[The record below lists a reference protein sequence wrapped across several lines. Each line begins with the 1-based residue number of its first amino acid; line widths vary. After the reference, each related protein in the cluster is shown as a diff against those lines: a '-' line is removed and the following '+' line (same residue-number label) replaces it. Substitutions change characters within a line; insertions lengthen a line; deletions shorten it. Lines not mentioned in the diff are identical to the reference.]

1 MDKRNLSFFLFAAVV
16 WLGWVMWWQYRYP
29 PKKPTP
35 KAVAKADATPKDAKA
50 AETKEAKPA
59 ETKDVP
65 KDAVADKGTE
75 GEKPAE
81 VIAAK
86 EPSFPKRDDLRLG
99 GDRGTDYRIYATLS
113 SRGGVVTSLQL
124 NRYDNEDRTAP
135 FMLLSERSPGH
146 DSFVLTVNN
155 KGAEDLSTKNW
166 EVVKENGSEVVFR
179 TTVLGGK
186 IQVEKRFL
194 LQPDKYTI
202 ALELAWKNL
211 TSEPVEQIQ
220 YSMTGGNGLPVEG
233 EWFTNY
239 FRNMVV
245 TIVPKNGAFPF
256 LEEETSAT
264 IAGKSA
270 EGEKQ
275 TVFVD
280 RPIQYAG
287 ITSQYFASVVVQEE
301 NPLEYQR
308 IAAVSPIDFDKDS
321 NVKSANMHNIGVL
334 CTAPPLAVAAGGEV
348 VHKFLLYN
356 GPKDPKV
363 LEQYSQYHLPLLVH
377 YPNVMFMPIQYVAP
391 VMVWM
396 LNKFHALTGDY
407 GIAIILLTLA
417 VRGCMF
423 PLTFRQSM
431 SMQKMQAIQ
440 PKMQAIR
447 EKYANDK
454 EKLNRA
460 LMDLYS
466 KEKVNPFGGCLPMLL
481 QFPIFIG
488 LWQSLSNSFSLRQS
502 SFLYGL
508 TWIKDLAAP
517 DQLWQFPQPLP
528 ILGPYLNLLPFLA
541 MAQMILQM
549 RFMSPPATT
558 PEQQMQKKMMT
569 YMMIFMGFLFY
580 KVPAGL
586 CVYIITSGAWSLTER
601 KLLPKPAMSAATAT
615 PETVAV
621 ESANAN
627 GVSWKSPIAP
637 KKKDKPRR

>member
-1 MDKRNLSFFLFAAVV
+1 MDKRNLYFFLFAAVV
-16 WLGWVMWWQYRYP
+16 WFGWVTWWQYRYP
-29 PKKPTP
+29 PKKAP
-35 KAVAKADATPKDAKA
+35 AKALAKMDAAKEDAPPQA
-50 AETKEAKPA
+50 PMGEQAP
-59 ETKDVP
+59 DNSVP
-65 KDAVADKGTE
+65 GGSEKTE
-75 GEKPAE
+75 DGEKPPE
-81 VIAAK
+81 MIAAR
-86 EPSFPKRDDLRLG
+86 PPQAPPRDDLRLG
-99 GDRGTDYRIYATLS
+99 GERGTEFRIFATLS
-113 SRGGVVTSLQL
+113 NRGAVVTSLQL
-124 NRYDNEDRTAP
+124 NRYDNEQRTAP
-135 FMLLSERSPGH
+135 LMLLSERSPGH
-146 DSFVLTVNN
+146 DSFVLTVD
-155 KGAEDLSTKNW
+155 KAPEDLEKTNW
-166 EVVKENGSEVVFR
+166 EVVKESVNEIVFR
-179 TTVLGGK
+179 TTIFEGK
-186 IQVEKRFL
+186 VQVEKRFVL
-194 LQPDKYTI
+194 NPDKYTI

-211 TSEPVEQIQ
+211 SNEPMERIQ
-220 YSMTGGNGLPVEG
+220 YSLTGGNGLPVEG

-245 TIVPKNGAFPF
+245 TIVPRNGAFPY

-264 IAGKSA
+264 IAGRSA
-270 EGEKQ
+270 SGDKQ
-275 TVFVD
+275 TVFVEK
-280 RPIQYAG
+280 PIQYAG
-287 ITSQYFASVVVQEE
+287 ITSQYFASVVVQQE
-301 NPLEYQR
+301 NPLEAQR
-308 IAAVSPIDFDKDS
+308 IAAVAPVDFDKENKIAS
-321 NVKSANMHNIGVL
+321 PNMHNIGVL
-334 CTAPPLAVAAGGEV
+334 CTATPIAVAPGGEV
-348 VHKFLLYN
+348 VHQFLLYN

-363 LEQYSQYHLPLLVH
+363 LEDYAQYHLPLLVH
-377 YPNVMFMPIQYVAP
+377 YPNVMFMPVQYVAP

-396 LNKFHALTGDY
+396 LNKFHSLTGDY

-440 PKMQAIR
+440 PKMQALR

-454 EKLNRA
+454 EKMNRA

-541 MAQMILQM
+541 MAQMIMQM
-549 RFMSPPATT
+549 RFMSPPAST

-569 YMMIFMGFLFY
+569 YMMVFMGFLFY
-580 KVPAGL
+580 KVPSGL
-586 CVYIITSGAWSLTER
+586 CVYIITSGAWSITER
-601 KLLPKPAMSAATAT
+601 KLLPKPAAPAT
-615 PETVAV
+615 PVAQETSIPETAG
-621 ESANAN
+621 AN
-627 GVSWKSPIAP
+627 GVSWKTPIAS